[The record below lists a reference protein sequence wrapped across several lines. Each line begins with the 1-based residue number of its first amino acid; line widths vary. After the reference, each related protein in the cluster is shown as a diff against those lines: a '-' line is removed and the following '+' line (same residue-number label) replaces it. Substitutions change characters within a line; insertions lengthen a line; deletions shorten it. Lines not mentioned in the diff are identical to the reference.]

1 MKASSRAASAQ
12 LAAYGSDPK
21 SKLQRHVNGRATVGV
36 DGRVVFFKFGGVSN
50 PFDVCQGLVTVSRT
64 ETLLTFVVDDE
75 VNSKP
80 GFGESA
86 QTEEILRNTDP
97 KVIILPG
104 RIIELF
110 K

>member
-1 MKASSRAASAQ
+1 MDR
-12 LAAYGSDPK
+12 LD
-21 SKLQRHVNGRATVGV
+21 RC
-36 DGRVVFFKFGGVSN
+36 VVFFKFGGVSN
-50 PFDVCQGLVTVSRT
+50 PLDVCQGLVTVSRT

-80 GFGESA
+80 GFSESA

-97 KVIILPG
+97 KVIILLG

-110 K
+110 I